1 MNKLK
6 FVSKGVL
13 SPNEVSSPYR
23 VHTRTVKYSQL
34 LIKSRSNIQL
44 VFDTVFYSVPQTMYF
59 TYMNR
64 CFIEQI
70 NMFFFEVRSNQMEH
84 IFPFRSSNIR
94 SIEIA
99 AEEKELQWMM
109 FTEFVKHFFVGRFF
123 SLFLPSKTSSFFK
136 LQNTNTCSHCSF
148 DKQKT

>member
-1 MNKLK
+1 
-6 FVSKGVL
+6 
-13 SPNEVSSPYR
+13 
-23 VHTRTVKYSQL
+23 
-34 LIKSRSNIQL
+34 
-44 VFDTVFYSVPQTMYF
+44 
-59 TYMNR
+59 
-64 CFIEQI
+64 
-70 NMFFFEVRSNQMEH
+70 MFFFEVRSNQMEH

-136 LQNTNTCSHCSF
+136 L
-148 DKQKT
+148 